1 MKTNIPSTMQAVVL
15 TETGAQPTI
24 ATIPV
29 PQPGTG
35 EVLVK
40 MHASPINPSDL
51 AFLAG
56 GYGIKKHFPVVPGFE
71 GSGIVVAAGKGILPK
86 IWLGK
91 KVACAAS
98 PKLNGCW
105 AEYMVTTAASCVP
118 LSKKISIDQGSMMF
132 VNPMTAIAFFD
143 VYKNTPNPSKKLRG
157 IINTAAASA
166 LGRMVIRLGKQKGIP
181 VISIVRREEQVE
193 MLKSEGAEFVVN
205 SSDPDFELKLKELAH
220 QLNATILFDA
230 VGGKLPQQLLSAA
243 PKGSKLFIY
252 GRLSADAC
260 EILPGELIF
269 TGNQIQ
275 GFWLTNW
282 LHEKGMLKTLLAIRK
297 VQSLINHELGTNI
310 HKQFSIGQITEAIET
325 YKNNMSKGKVLLS
338 FK

>member
-1 MKTNIPSTMQAVVL
+1 MQAVVL
-15 TETGAQPTI
+15 TETGALPTV

-29 PQPGTG
+29 PQPGAG
-35 EVLVK
+35 EVLLK

-51 AFLAG
+51 AFISG
-56 GYGIKKHFPVVPGFE
+56 GYGIKKPFPVVPGFE
-71 GSGIVVAAGKGILPK
+71 GSGTVVAAGKGILPK
-86 IWLGK
+86 IWLGR

-98 PKLNGCW
+98 PKQNGCW
-105 AEYMVTTAASCVP
+105 AEYMVTNAASCVP
-118 LSKKISIDQGSMMF
+118 LSKKISMDQGSMMF
-132 VNPMTAIAFFD
+132 VNPMTALAFFD

-166 LGRMVIRLGKQKGIP
+166 LGRMVIQLGKKNGIP
-181 VISIVRREEQVE
+181 VISVVRREEQVE
-193 MLKSEGAEFVVN
+193 MLKSAGAEHVLN
-205 SSDPDFELKLKELAH
+205 SSDPDFEKEMKKIAH
-220 QLNATILFDA
+220 RLNATIIFDA

-282 LHEKGMLKTLLAIRK
+282 LHEKGMIKTLFAVRK
-297 VQSLINHELGTNI
+297 VQSLLNAELGTKI
-310 HKQFSIGQITEAIET
+310 YRQFNIGQITDAIET
-325 YKNNMSKGKVLLS
+325 YRNNMSEGKVLIRL
-338 FK
+338 

>member
-1 MKTNIPSTMQAVVL
+1 MKTDIPSTMQAVVL

-29 PQPGTG
+29 PQPGAG
-35 EVLVK
+35 EVLIK
-40 MHASPINPSDL
+40 MHTSPINPSDL

-56 GYGIKKHFPVVPGFE
+56 GYGIKKPFPVVPGFE

-105 AEYMVTTAASCVP
+105 AEYMVTTATSCVP
-118 LSKKISIDQGSMMF
+118 LSKKISLEEGSMMF

-143 VYKNTPNPSKKLRG
+143 VYNTTPNPSKKLRG

-166 LGRMVIRLGKQKGIP
+166 LGRMVIRFGKQKGIP
-181 VISIVRREEQVE
+181 VISVVRREEQVE
-193 MLKSEGAEFVVN
+193 MLKSAGAEYIVN
-205 SSDPDFELKLKELAH
+205 SSDPDFETKLKELAH
-220 QLNATILFDA
+220 RLNATILFDA
-230 VGGKLPQQLLSAA
+230 VGGKLPQQLLSSA
-243 PKGSKLFIY
+243 PKGSNLYIY

-260 EILPGELIF
+260 EISPGELIF

-282 LHEKGMLKTLLAIRK
+282 LHEKGMIRTMLTIRE
-297 VQSLINHELGTNI
+297 VLSLIQNELGTAI
-310 HKQFSIGQITEAIET
+310 HQQFPPEKISKAIET
-325 YKNNMSKGKVLLS
+325 YKNNMSKGKVLIR
-338 FK
+338 F

>member
-1 MKTNIPSTMQAVVL
+1 MRAVVL
-15 TETGAQPTI
+15 TEPGAQPTV

-29 PQPGTG
+29 PQPGAG

-40 MHASPINPSDL
+40 MYVSPINPSDL

-56 GYGIKKHFPVVPGFE
+56 GYGIKKPFPAVPGFE
-71 GSGIVVAAGKGILPK
+71 GSGTVVAAGNGILPK

-105 AEYMVTTAASCVP
+105 AEYMVTTASSCVP
-118 LSKKISIDQGSMMF
+118 ISKKVSLEQGSMMF
-132 VNPMTAIAFFD
+132 VNPMTALAFFD
-143 VYKNTPNPSKKLRG
+143 VYNTMPNPSKKLRG

-166 LGRMVIRLGKQKGIP
+166 LGRMIIQLGKQKGIP
-181 VISIVRREEQVE
+181 VISVVRRHEQVE
-193 MLKSEGAEFVVN
+193 MLKSAGAEFIVN
-205 SSDPDFELKLKELAH
+205 SSDPYFELKLKELAH
-220 QLNATILFDA
+220 QLNSTILFDA

-243 PKGSKLFIY
+243 PKGSILFIY

-260 EILPGELIF
+260 EISPGELIF

-282 LHEKGMLKTLLAIRK
+282 LHEKGLFKTILTIRK
-297 VQSLINHELGTNI
+297 VQSLIGNELGTTI
-310 HKQFSIGQITEAIET
+310 HQKFPPEKILEAIDT
-325 YKNNMSKGKVLLS
+325 YKNNMSAGKVLIR
-338 FK
+338 F

>member
-1 MKTNIPSTMQAVVL
+1 MKAVVL
-15 TETGAQPTI
+15 AESGAQPKI
-24 ATIPV
+24 ETIPV
-29 PQPGTG
+29 PRPGTG

-40 MHASPINPSDL
+40 MHFSPINPSDL
-51 AFLAG
+51 AFLTG
-56 GYGIKKHFPVVPGFE
+56 GYGIKKPFPVVPGFE
-71 GSGIVVAAGKGILPK
+71 GSGTVVAAGKGILSK
-86 IWLGK
+86 LWLGK
-91 KVACAAS
+91 KVCCFAS

-105 AEYMVTTAASCVP
+105 AEYMVTTASSCVP
-118 LSKKISIDQGSMMF
+118 LLKKVSMEQGSMMF

-166 LGRMVIRLGKQKGIP
+166 LGRMVIQLGKKNGIP
-181 VISIVRREEQVE
+181 VISVVRRDEQVE
-193 MLKSEGAEFVVN
+193 MLKSEGAEFVIN
-205 SSDPDFELKLKELAH
+205 SSEPDFETKLKELAH

-260 EILPGELIF
+260 EILPGDLIF

-282 LHEKGMLKTLLAIRK
+282 LHEKGMLQTILTLRK
-297 VQSLINHELGTNI
+297 VQSLIGNELGTTI
-310 HKQFSIGQITEAIET
+310 HQQFPPEKILKAILT
-325 YKNNMSKGKVLLS
+325 YKNNMSKGKVLLR
-338 FK
+338 F